1 MEGSVKDE
9 VLLRRMAKVLPAPLT
24 HGGSGDIP
32 VYLRS
37 AVMESQEGWGCP
49 APGEGEAGGPGGP
62 EAGTSAILAGER
74 TTLHRVPSLPP
85 ARGPGS
91 RSPPLEA
98 GPAQGPG
105 ARWGVGVTSEARET
119 WPREEGGG
127 GTARGRGKGEGTI
140 AVSRKA
146 TFRRPSFARA
156 CSLNTR
162 TARRGAV
169 AMVTRVPATELNGCC
184 LATPGVEVLGPPT

>member
-1 MEGSVKDE
+1 MKDE
-9 VLLRRMAKVLPAPLT
+9 VLLRRMAKGLPGPLT

-32 VYLRS
+32 VYLR
-37 AVMESQEGWGCP
+37 AALIESQEGGGCP

-62 EAGTSAILAGER
+62 EAGTSAILAGDR

-105 ARWGVGVTSEARET
+105 ARWGVGFTSEARET
-119 WPREEGGG
+119 WPGEEGEGDCKG
-127 GTARGRGKGEGTI
+127 KEGREKGRSQYPG
-140 AVSRKA
+140 
-146 TFRRPSFARA
+146 RPLSDARA
-156 CSLNTR
+156 LR
-162 TARRGAV
+162 A
-169 AMVTRVPATELNGCC
+169 
-184 LATPGVEVLGPPT
+184 LAL

>member
-1 MEGSVKDE
+1 MGGSVKDE
-9 VLLRRMAKVLPAPLT
+9 VLSGRMAKVRPAPLT
-24 HGGSGDIP
+24 HGGSNDTP

-37 AVMESQEGWGCP
+37 AVIESQEGWGCP
-49 APGEGEAGGPGGP
+49 ARGEGEAGGPGGP

-105 ARWGVGVTSEARET
+105 ARWGVGFTSEARET
-119 WPREEGGG
+119 WPREEGEGD
-127 GTARGRGKGEGTI
+127 GRGEGGREKGRSQYPG
-140 AVSRKA
+140 
-146 TFRRPSFARA
+146 RPLSDARA
-156 CSLNTR
+156 LR
-162 TARRGAV
+162 A
-169 AMVTRVPATELNGCC
+169 
-184 LATPGVEVLGPPT
+184 LAL